1 MISTEVH
8 LLKLALSIELAPVI
22 VPVII
27 SATIGSLGT
36 IRHPDYFQYFLHKTI
51 IEENWFTLCVHQ
63 SLIIKLI
70 ENTHQPKLLI
80 YIYISFNHLSSKYYI
95 YRIIILYNILVSVR
109 LIITNKLHESGILE
123 NWMILQHVKYA
134 SYCNKYR

>member
-63 SLIIKLI
+63 SLIIKLT

-80 YIYISFNHLSSKYYI
+80 YIYLLITYLQNIISTELSFS
-95 YRIIILYNILVSVR
+95 
-109 LIITNKLHESGILE
+109 TTF
-123 NWMILQHVKYA
+123 
-134 SYCNKYR
+134 